1 MLRMDPAWCYL
12 LPPVSESTASHSTAK
27 YKHTTSCSA
36 EQSAGVTRKVL
47 GLKAI
52 SRSSLQKASSA
63 AAQLAAV
70 GATNILVINTISFAQ
85 TLVLQCS
92 TLTHIK
98 LLLEQPLTENA
109 ITCRTMPGQHQSDEG
124 MHKL

>member
-1 MLRMDPAWCYL
+1 
-12 LPPVSESTASHSTAK
+12 
-27 YKHTTSCSA
+27 
-36 EQSAGVTRKVL
+36 VTRKVL

-52 SRSSLQKASSA
+52 SRSSLRKASSA

-70 GATNILVINTISFAQ
+70 GATNILVINTISFSQ

-109 ITCRTMPGQHQSDEG
+109 TSCRTMPGQHQSDEG